1 MRILITNTG
10 PWGTGS
16 GTVAD
21 GVMTE
26 LKRRGHEVMAFF
38 PDSGF
43 PGNGYEKYYG
53 DKESYH
59 IVKFPIVHHEV
70 LLYTFPLIIED
81 PNPRNYTDAWTFK
94 DLTSAELEAY
104 LSYMKEELEK
114 VIGDFKPD
122 VIECQHIWAL
132 DHLIH
137 QMNRKYICVAHHS
150 DQLGFLYDQRMQ
162 PITIQSA
169 KKAAYIF
176 AISDYVKEEVLSLY
190 DVDPK
195 QVIVTANGYD
205 QTIFSPNEQLNRQAV
220 LTELGYPNLENYP
233 IITFCGKISKTKGI
247 DVLLE
252 ANKYIQEKTKA
263 YILLMGSGNL
273 DSFSNSERKKMHM
286 ENVLILGQRSHRELA
301 MLHNIA
307 KLSVLPSRSEG
318 FGIAALEAMGCK
330 KPVVVTRVGGLPSF
344 AVGKIVE
351 RENARDLAEGIL
363 EILNMEALAYDT
375 ICQQAFQT
383 ANDYS
388 WENIVNIRMKYYN
401 KEAANQ
407 QLTVVHCR

>member
-53 DKESYH
+53 DEESYH
-59 IVKFPIVHHEV
+59 IVKFPIVYHGV
-70 LLYTFPLIIED
+70 SLYTFPLIIED

-94 DLTSAELEAY
+94 DLTAAELEAY

-114 VIGDFKPD
+114 VIRDFKPD

-132 DHLIH
+132 DHLIL
-137 QMNRKYICVAHHS
+137 QMDRRYICVAHHS

-205 QTIFSPNEQLNRQAV
+205 QTIFAPDEQLNRQTV
-220 LTELGYPNLENYP
+220 LTELGYSNLENYP

-263 YILLMGSGNL
+263 YILIMGSGNL
-273 DSFSNSERKKMHM
+273 DTLSKSEREKLHM
-286 ENVLILGQRSHRELA
+286 ENVLILGQRSQRELA

-351 RENARDLAEGIL
+351 RENAKDLAEGIL
-363 EILNMEALAYDT
+363 EILNMETLPYDT
-375 ICQQAFQT
+375 ICQQALRT
-383 ANDYS
+383 ANKYS
-388 WENIVNIRMKYYN
+388 WENIVNIRMKYYSQ
-401 KEAANQ
+401 EAANQ
-407 QLTVVHCR
+407 QLTAAYCR